1 VCSGFEKSCVVVGEK
16 ELDAELVNGGD
27 TAKNG
32 MALHETGEV
41 VDEDEEKDAAEGV
54 ALEDASEDFD
64 GGGELAINFD
74 SSSTPC
80 VQGLDES
87 DEAGREASAR
97 ELQPEGRMSKLIK
110 GLHNIDENW
119 GDPGVMLG
127 GGGSWARRSLFK
139 DSIEEGY
146 QLLLGVLLEA
156 ETCLAGVCRWQ
167 RREEVIEPTSENE
180 AEDFMEGFDG
190 GDLPVAVEAGA
201 HSCRTRLRG
210 LGQEGHEGVGE
221 ACRHQARHQHLIEKE
236 SEGGA

>member
-64 GGGELAINFD
+64 GRGELAINFD
-74 SSSTPC
+74 SSSAPC

-110 GLHNIDENW
+110 GLHNIDEN
-119 GDPGVMLG
+119 
-127 GGGSWARRSLFK
+127 
-139 DSIEEGY
+139 
-146 QLLLGVLLEA
+146 
-156 ETCLAGVCRWQ
+156 
-167 RREEVIEPTSENE
+167 
-180 AEDFMEGFDG
+180 
-190 GDLPVAVEAGA
+190 
-201 HSCRTRLRG
+201 
-210 LGQEGHEGVGE
+210 
-221 ACRHQARHQHLIEKE
+221 
-236 SEGGA
+236 